1 MGDKTRWESS
11 NPGHLDLIVVHIS
24 GFCLPRR
31 LAKIA
36 EIKLTMV
43 THCPFCAKEL
53 PTLSLICGDIG
64 HYQIS
69 IAWGIQLLALGQV
82 DNAT

>member
-1 MGDKTRWESS
+1 MHGVLR
-11 NPGHLDLIVVHIS
+11 NINIS
-24 GFCLPRR
+24 DT
-31 LAKIA
+31 KIA

-53 PTLSLICGDIG
+53 TTLSLICRNTGQ
-64 HYQIS
+64 YQIS
-69 IAWGIQLLALGQV
+69 IAWSIQLLALGQV